1 MKKIVIILMLSL
13 LSVGAYS
20 QDTIKVP
27 VRIARQIVV
36 DLVRGDSAVAVLK
49 LTKEQLD
56 STEKK
61 VKYLDSTIQVYK
73 LKDTMCLSTVRNEQS
88 KFQIQG
94 QYVGSLEKSVKDLK
108 TERIITRIILGI
120 ALVLFSIYK

>member
-1 MKKIVIILMLSL
+1 MLSL
-13 LSVGAYS
+13 LSIGAYS

-27 VRIARQIVV
+27 VRVARQIVV
-36 DLVRGDSAVAVLK
+36 DLVRGDSAVVVLK

-61 VKYLDSTIQVYK
+61 VKYQDSTIQVYK
-73 LKDTMCLSTVRNEQS
+73 LKDTMCLATVRNEQS

-120 ALVLFSIYK
+120 ALVLFAIHK

>member
-1 MKKIVIILMLSL
+1 MKKVILLILISL
-13 LSVGAYS
+13 LSVKAYS

-27 VRIARQIVV
+27 VRVARQIVV

-73 LKDTMCLSTVRNEQS
+73 LKDTMCLATVRNEQS

-108 TERIITRIILGI
+108 IERTITRIVLAI
-120 ALVLFSIYK
+120 AGFFLLRK